1 MAFVAVLPAVGSAVL
16 PALGTILTTGAG
28 IVGSGLGALGGA
40 MSSIPLIGGSLGSA
54 LGGIGSGIGAL
65 GGGLGGGLGMMGAGN
80 IAGGLSTALGGLT
93 SGLGAAGGGLFTGA
107 DMMLGGLLP
116 NIAGAGITPAAG
128 YLGQGGLGLLGNA
141 ASSAATQVPLGSV
154 MPGGTTSGAMA
165 ESAMGNLAGGV
176 MPGGTTGGAGVGLMD
191 GLGVTAEAAQAAGGN
206 PITNFLD
213 RGKDMLG
220 GIKAKV
226 DPVLGP
232 LTETGMALGQG
243 MDIYNKF
250 TGRGQPQQGYG
261 PTPAQAAQ
269 IPTHNPYIPTQKSTP
284 KAMPV
289 NVGAGATGMMQQA
302 QPGMMPVG
310 GGYGGAPVAY
320 VPMPGSP
327 ETQTA
332 SEDEVEAFKQLLQGN
347 GNFLTG
353 VQGRMMA

>member
-28 IVGSGLGALGGA
+28 MVGSGLGALGGA

-65 GGGLGGGLGMMGAGN
+65 GGGLGGGLSALGAGN
-80 IAGGLSTALGGLT
+80 IGGALSSTLGGLT

-116 NIAGAGITPAAG
+116 NVAGAGITPAAG
-128 YLGQGGLGLLGNA
+128 YLGQGGLGLIGKPAANA
-141 ASSAATQVPLGSV
+141 AAQSIGSV
-154 MPGGTTSGAMA
+154 MPGGTTSGAMDGLGFA
-165 ESAMGNLAGGV
+165 NEV
-176 MPGGTTGGAGVGLMD
+176 MPGGTTSGAMD
-191 GLGVTAEAAQAAGGN
+191 GLGITAEAATQAGGN
-206 PITNFLD
+206 PVTDIFN
-213 RGKDMLG
+213 RGKEIVG

-232 LTETGMALGQG
+232 LTETGMALGKG
-243 MDIYNKF
+243 MDIYDKF
-250 TGRGQPQQGYG
+250 MGNGQPQQGYQQ
-261 PTPAQAAQ
+261 TPAQAAQ
-269 IPTHNPYIPTQKSTP
+269 TPQYNPYIPTQKTAP
-284 KAMPV
+284 KAVPV
-289 NVGAGATGMMQQA
+289 NVGAGATGMMQQPM
-302 QPGMMPVG
+302 PGQAYQQAGPG
-310 GGYGGAPVAY
+310 PVAY

-327 ETQTA
+327 QQQIA

-347 GNFLTG
+347 GNFLSG

>member
-28 IVGSGLGALGGA
+28 MVGSGLGALGGA
-40 MSSIPLIGGSLGSA
+40 MSSIPMIGGALGSA
-54 LGGIGSGIGAL
+54 VGGIGSGIGAL
-65 GGGLGGGLGMMGAGN
+65 GGGIGGGLSALGAGN
-80 IAGGLSTALGGLT
+80 IGGALSSTLGGLT

-116 NIAGAGITPAAG
+116 NVAGAGITPSAG
-128 YLGQGGLGLLGNA
+128 FLGQGGLGLIGNP
-141 ASSAATQVPLGSV
+141 ASAVAQVPLGSV
-154 MPGGTTSGAMA
+154 MPGGTTSGAQGLA
-165 ESAMGNLAGGV
+165 ESAMAGGV
-176 MPGGTTGGAGVGLMD
+176 MPGGTTSGAGVGLMD

-206 PITNFLD
+206 PITGFLN

-232 LTETGMALGQG
+232 LTETGVALGQG

-250 TGRGQPQQGYG
+250 TGQGQPQQGYG

-269 IPTHNPYIPTQKSTP
+269 IPTYNPYIPTQKSTP

-289 NVGAGATGMMQQA
+289 NVGAGATGMMQQP